1 MKIKQFIILLNI
13 LVFCQC
19 SSATN
24 AEKDRRCK
32 QMGEKANKLR
42 LEYMFLKDT
51 TFARL
56 DTALYLID
64 SIICDCPKYYAGLSI
79 SKLKI
84 LCLKKEY
91 SEAISYTN
99 TLNEKGIY
107 PQNKSVLLKRLYAMQ
122 SQNKG
127 DSASRNK
134 YLKDIVIELRDTLSN
149 IKIDSVLQLPN
160 DLDILRYGKGFTL
173 MQYYYYRAQIEGVNK
188 IRNELDSYQKKIN
201 GNQKFFNGLLK
212 KPLEDDFMT
221 FNGI

>member
-1 MKIKQFIILLNI
+1 MKVKHFIILLNI
-13 LVFCQC
+13 ILFCQC
-19 SSATN
+19 SSATST
-24 AEKDRRCK
+24 EKDQRCK
-32 QMGEKANKLR
+32 QMGERANKLR
-42 LEYMFLKDT
+42 LEYIFFKDT

-107 PQNKSVLLKRLYAMQ
+107 PQNKSVLLKRFYAMQ
-122 SQNKG
+122 SQYKG
-127 DSASRNK
+127 DTILRDK
-134 YLKDIVIELRDTLSN
+134 FIKEIVIELRDTLSN
-149 IKIDSVLQLPN
+149 IKIDSILQMPN
-160 DLDILRYGKGFTL
+160 DLDILRSGKGFTL
-173 MQYYYYRAQIEGVNK
+173 MQYYYYRAQIEGIDK
-188 IRNELDSYQKKIN
+188 IRNELDSYQKRIN

-212 KPLEDDFMT
+212 KTLEDDLME